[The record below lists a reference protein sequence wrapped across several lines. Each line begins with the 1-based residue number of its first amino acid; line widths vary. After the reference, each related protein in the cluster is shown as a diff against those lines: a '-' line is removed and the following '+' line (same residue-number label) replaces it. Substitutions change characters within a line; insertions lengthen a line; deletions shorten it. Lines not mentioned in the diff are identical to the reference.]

1 MFNIRVISLRKYYQY
16 IPLFITLLMCV
27 GALKILVL
35 DNMNFTAQAKGAQV
49 PFMMVQA
56 EGQADLKENVFVLVL
71 NKTIPMM
78 EVNYKQQHS
87 DRSYAQVIRIAINRL
102 LNFDYQDPKTLFR
115 AELSILGEMDDMA
128 LHVNDPH
135 QNEDIDTREIH
146 FVGDV
151 ENNINDAMKRASE
164 NSSMNQDVP
173 TLSADVTKEGSTTA
187 PTESAIGQS
196 AETIQVVS
204 SPIKVPGKV
213 KVDLKK
219 PVIFIYHSHG
229 TESYRPENVGNYH
242 SLNRKY
248 TVINVGEKLKEHL
261 TTKGYQVIHDE
272 TIHDHPSFQGS
283 YARSLETLKEN
294 LNKHDSLKIVFDIH
308 RDGIDKIETLPNYN
322 TLKED
327 SVVTINGERVAKI
340 LFVVGGQNENYD
352 KVLKLAEYIR
362 VRSDE
367 MYPGLAKKTIVKDY
381 AKFNQ
386 YKSDFSLLIEIGSN
400 ANHIDEAIRTTKY
413 LAEIMDSVIN
423 DIKE

>member
-1 MFNIRVISLRKYYQY
+1 MFNIRVISLRKYYRY

-27 GALKILVL
+27 GAFKILVL

-49 PFMMVQA
+49 PSMMVQA
-56 EGQADLKENVFVLVL
+56 EGQIDLKENVFVLVL

-87 DRSYAQVIRIAINRL
+87 NSSYAQVIRIAMNRL
-102 LNFDYQDPKTLFR
+102 LNFDYQDPKTLFK

-213 KVDLKK
+213 KLDLKK

-283 YARSLETLKEN
+283 YARSLETLNEN
-294 LNKHDSLKIVFDIH
+294 LKKNDSLKIVFDIH